1 MKNQTAQTAHRPPAM
16 ERWVHGAAGET
27 EIRHPTG
34 AVQTLD
40 AEHLRA
46 ERARLAARQKALND
60 AMGRRIAEIDVVLDT
75 LVAEAGGPARKVED
89 AALRQKVAARLGVA

>member
-1 MKNQTAQTAHRPPAM
+1 MRNQTAQTAHRPPAM
-16 ERWVHGAAGET
+16 ERWVNGAAGEI

-40 AEHLRA
+40 AEYLRA
-46 ERARLAARQKALND
+46 ERARLVAQQEALND

-75 LVAEAGGPARKVED
+75 LAAEAGKPPRKADETV
-89 AALRQKVAARLGVA
+89 LRQKVAARLAGA